1 MLSPPRHRPALG
13 GQGQTGNDA
22 MSLPANDFLTC

>member
-13 GQGQTGNDA
+13 DQSQTGNDT
-22 MSLPANDFLTC
+22 MSLPANAFLLV